1 MGLQNGL
8 ISLGGYIT
16 NYNKHLQS
24 GHTETMTSTPDARTR
39 GRWCALEL
47 EPTPVLSSGIS
58 LSLSMGWFPGVGS
71 ADTGETPC
79 PDENQTLRRL
89 FSGWWECPPAPGKIP
104 SQIKIYNNPV
114 IKFVLIFKMII
125 NVAAGAVTEK
135 IVPDMAWKKS
145 GRALWFSFFFIFLEV
160 LRISS
165 RD

>member
-1 MGLQNGL
+1 M
-8 ISLGGYIT
+8 
-16 NYNKHLQS
+16 
-24 GHTETMTSTPDARTR
+24 
-39 GRWCALEL
+39 
-47 EPTPVLSSGIS
+47 LSSGTS
-58 LSLSMGWFPGVGS
+58 PSLSMGWFPGVGS

-135 IVPDMAWKKS
+135 KVPDMAWEKIRQ
-145 GRALWFSFFFIFLEV
+145 GFMIPFFFFFLEV
-160 LRISS
+160 LGISS